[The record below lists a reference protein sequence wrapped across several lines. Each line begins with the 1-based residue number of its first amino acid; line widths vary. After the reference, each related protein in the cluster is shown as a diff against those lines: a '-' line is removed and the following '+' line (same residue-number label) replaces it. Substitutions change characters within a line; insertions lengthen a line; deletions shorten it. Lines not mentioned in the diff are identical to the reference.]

1 MMAQGPGP
9 LLSCGSAIP
18 WGIRT
23 LCEQLADRARDSGEG
38 VTVSETPA
46 WKSPASLP
54 LRSLWSTSLRLYL
67 LGAGNGGR
75 WEVET
80 QQDVL
85 PGGWS
90 RRHPEGGVQ
99 RGAGKV
105 VGARKPMPRDPRL
118 LAVPLCPPRQATACG
133 SLQAGSASAGKSRE
147 QLGPRGRE
155 SACPVWVGG
164 AGPPSATSRDPSWP
178 TFSQAPLKPPLF

>member
-18 WGIRT
+18 WGIRN

-54 LRSLWSTSLRLYL
+54 LRSLWSTSLRLYP

-80 QQDVL
+80 QQDGL

-133 SLQAGSASAGKSRE
+133 SLQAGSASARE
-147 QLGPRGRE
+147 VKRAVESSGP
-155 SACPVWVGG
+155 
-164 AGPPSATSRDPSWP
+164 
-178 TFSQAPLKPPLF
+178 